1 MVKFKGIDT
10 RIRHHSIRLLGGAND
25 FRHQVSKKIFR
36 KLDCQIWI
44 KKAKIYEREQMP
56 TKKSKDIIMN
66 SEIELKLLKEI
77 EELKKKVSILEGKDE
92 NQIPTYKYSKIRDTE
107 LKKLFEIEKNLDKQ
121 IFFNWFNN
129 QIEIVNEVEVF
140 LNDLIAENESL
151 VDTYSEEDLKVNF
164 IVPILNKI
172 KFKSFDKKVRDF
184 YELPMRY
191 ATDQF
196 ILNGT
201 ADFVVSEGLVESK
214 KPYFFI
220 QEFKRHEEYG
230 NPRPQLLAEL
240 ITAVELNDW
249 QFIKGA
255 YIAGA
260 HWHFAILE
268 KLERHKYQYFISQNF
283 DSTRIEDLK
292 AIYRNLLFV
301 KNEILAMV
309 DT

>member
-1 MVKFKGIDT
+1 
-10 RIRHHSIRLLGGAND
+10 
-25 FRHQVSKKIFR
+25 
-36 KLDCQIWI
+36 
-44 KKAKIYEREQMP
+44 
-56 TKKSKDIIMN
+56 MN

-77 EELKKKVSILEGKDE
+77 EELRKEVNILKGFDE
-92 NQIPTYKYSKIRDTE
+92 NQIPTYQYSQIRDTE
-107 LKKLFEIEKNLDKQ
+107 LKKLFEIERNLDNS
-121 IFFNWFNN
+121 IFDEWFLN
-129 QIEIVNEVEVF
+129 QIEIYSSTEIF
-140 LNDLIAENESL
+140 LKDLIEENKSL
-151 VDTYSEEDLKVNF
+151 IEVYDEEDLKVNF

-184 YELPMRY
+184 YELSMTY
-191 ATDQF
+191 KTSQF

-201 ADFVVSEGLVESK
+201 CDFVVSEGLVESK

-255 YIAGA
+255 YITGEN
-260 HWHFAILE
+260 WRFVILE
-268 KLERHKYQYFISQNF
+268 KLERHKYQYFISQQF
-283 DSTRIEDLK
+283 DSTKIEDLK

-301 KNEILAMV
+301 KNEILTMV
-309 DT
+309 DA